1 MNGLLDFLEKN
12 KAIIGLTSFVIS
24 ISIVM
29 SSVYIAKYIIEKADR
44 DIDRIE
50 ERVTNYGY
58 SIQSINTKIN
68 SVERRLSRLERNP
81 FESEDEE

>member
-1 MNGLLDFLEKN
+1 MNRALDFLDEN
-12 KAIIGLTSFVIS
+12 KHIIGLVSFVIS

-68 SVERRLSRLERNP
+68 SVDRRLARLERNP

>member
-68 SVERRLSRLERNP
+68 SIERRLSRLERNP
-81 FESEDEE
+81 QESESDE

>member
-1 MNGLLDFLEKN
+1 MNRALDFLDEN
-12 KAIIGLTSFVIS
+12 KHIIGLVSFVIS